1 VVWSGLA
8 SDFKY
13 RAVVQSSQ
21 LGFEDELAKL
31 LVMCR
36 ITTRLSVVSLC
47 TIVEFYTLDK
57 LTFSHVRGDIPFL
70 PVEEPRP
77 AAQTST
83 PHIQHINA
91 LLYVTLRRGAGRGS
105 NMTWSN
111 RNGMAKILN
120 VRSDL
125 SRVHRGSR
133 TERREF
139 ASLEPRKGSY
149 CLETDLAA
157 TR

>member
-1 VVWSGLA
+1 MN
-8 SDFKY
+8 FKY
-13 RAVVQSSQ
+13 RAVEQSSE

-31 LVMCR
+31 LVMC

-139 ASLEPRKGSY
+139 ASLEPRKGDVNG
-149 CLETDLAA
+149 ELAA